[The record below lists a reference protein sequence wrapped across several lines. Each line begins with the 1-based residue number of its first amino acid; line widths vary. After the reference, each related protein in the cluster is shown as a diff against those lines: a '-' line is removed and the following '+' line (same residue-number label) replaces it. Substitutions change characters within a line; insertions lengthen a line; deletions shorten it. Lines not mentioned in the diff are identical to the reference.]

1 MMQIRFQPVTRF
13 GTDKPPHMDYHLSLH
28 PLVKVT
34 SEVRSRFPHITED
47 QLREA
52 FQMSASN
59 GTYRPE
65 LVMGKAEEILARK

>member
-1 MMQIRFQPVTRF
+1 MQVRFQPVTRF
-13 GTDKPPHMDYHLSLH
+13 GADKPPYMDYNLSLH
-28 PLVKVT
+28 PLVKVS
-34 SEVRSRFPHITED
+34 SEVRSRFPQITDD

-52 FQMSASN
+52 FQRSASN